1 MGIFVRGLVLGVSI
15 AAPVGP
21 IGVLCIQRTLSK
33 GRRSGFVSGLGAAS
47 ADAVYGAI
55 AGFGLA
61 ALSSVLLGHR
71 NAIALAGGAILL
83 YVGIQ
88 SIRGDPASVE
98 STPTTEQSAAVSPDS
113 TARTLAADFGSTFLL
128 TLTNPVTILAFVGI
142 FAGLGVGV
150 SGDYLAAAVL
160 VAGVFAGSAL
170 WWFVLS
176 AAVDRVRERVT
187 PAALRRVNQLAGVVI
202 VGFGVAALWSG
213 L

>member
-98 STPTTEQSAAVSPDS
+98 SAPTTEQSAAVSPDS

>member
-1 MGIFVRGLVLGVSI
+1 M

-83 YVGIQ
+83 YIGIR

-98 STPTTEQSAAVSPDS
+98 SAPTTEQSAVVSPDS
-113 TARTLAADFGSTFLL
+113 NARTLAADFGSTFLL

-187 PAALRRVNQLAGVVI
+187 PAVLRRVNQLAGVVI

>member
-1 MGIFVRGLVLGVSI
+1 M
-15 AAPVGP
+15 
-21 IGVLCIQRTLSK
+21 QRTLSK
-33 GRRSGFVSGLGAAS
+33 GRLSGFVSGLGAAS

-71 NAIALAGGAILL
+71 NGIALAGGGILL
-83 YVGIQ
+83 YIGFQ
-88 SIRGDPASVE
+88 SIRGDPESVE
-98 STPTTEQSAAVSPDS
+98 SAPTADSSSVSTPASD
-113 TARTLAADFGSTFLL
+113 ARTLVADFGSTFLL

-187 PAALRRVNQLAGVVI
+187 PAVLRRVNQLAGVVI

>member
-1 MGIFVRGLVLGVSI
+1 M
-15 AAPVGP
+15 AP
-21 IGVLCIQRTLSK
+21 
-33 GRRSGFVSGLGAAS
+33 
-47 ADAVYGAI
+47 
-55 AGFGLA
+55 
-61 ALSSVLLGHR
+61 
-71 NAIALAGGAILL
+71 
-83 YVGIQ
+83 
-88 SIRGDPASVE
+88 
-98 STPTTEQSAAVSPDS
+98 PDS
-113 TARTLAADFGSTFLL
+113 NARSLAADFGSTFLL

-150 SGDYLAAAVL
+150 SGDYLGAAVL

-187 PAALRRVNQLAGVVI
+187 PAVLRRVNQLAGVVI

>member
-1 MGIFVRGLVLGVSI
+1 MGILVRGLVLGVSI

-71 NAIALAGGAILL
+71 NAIALAGGTILL
-83 YVGIQ
+83 YIGVQ

-98 STPTTEQSAAVSPDS
+98 SAPTTERSAVVSPDS
-113 TARTLAADFGSTFLL
+113 NARSLAADFGSTFLL

-150 SGDYLAAAVL
+150 SGDYLGAAVL

-176 AAVDRVRERVT
+176 AAVDRVRTRVT
-187 PAALRRVNQLAGVVI
+187 PSVLRRVNQLAGVVI

>member
-83 YVGIQ
+83 YIGIR

-98 STPTTEQSAAVSPDS
+98 SAPTTEQSAVVSPDS
-113 TARTLAADFGSTFLL
+113 NARTLAADFGSTFLL

-187 PAALRRVNQLAGVVI
+187 PAVLRRVNQLAGVVI